1 MSGKVPPCKDCKD
14 RKIGCHGK
22 CELYKKYRDELDK
35 LNEIIRNANQY
46 GSTVRQ
52 EIQSVKYNGK
62 NTYYTNKSSF
72 IIHRKAMG
80 KQ

>member
-35 LNEIIRNANQY
+35 LNKTIRNSNQY

-52 EIQSVKYNGK
+52 KI
-62 NTYYTNKSSF
+62 
-72 IIHRKAMG
+72 
-80 KQ
+80 